1 MNKKAYDLETVPLA
15 CMTILIVFLD
25 SVMLVAGAQAAT
37 SLPKSKPLV
46 SFENQRLS
54 VQAGEV
60 PLKDLLSEIQAKSG
74 IVVELKDSEAA
85 AKLWSVD
92 FKTLPPVL
100 AFQSILRDLNFAF
113 FYSGTRLARVLIL
126 APRDRTPSAT
136 SGLMNFNVIG
146 RRFPTVENA
155 PPKDGNKPKLPGEN
169 TRDSDLTTKIEAI
182 EAMEDSH
189 DPISIAALGEALSN
203 QHRKV
208 KEAAFRTLAANKA
221 ENVTQMLRRG
231 LNDSD
236 PDFRLEVLDAL
247 ADRGDLDSVRKAL
260 ADGHPDVR
268 ETAADLLWNATTRK

>member
-46 SFENQRLS
+46 AFENQRLS

-74 IVVELKDSEAA
+74 IVIELKDSEAA

-126 APRDRTPSAT
+126 APGDRTPTANSR
-136 SGLMNFNVIG
+136 LMNSNLIG

-155 PPKDGNKPKLPGEN
+155 PPKHGNKPKLPGEN
-169 TRDSDLTTKIEAI
+169 IKEGDVTTKIEAI

-189 DPISIAALGEALSN
+189 DPKSIAGLGEALTHG
-203 QHRKV
+203 HRKV
-208 KEAAFRTLAANKA
+208 KETALRALAVNKA
-221 ENVTQMLRRG
+221 ENVTQMPRRG

-236 PDFRLEVLDAL
+236 PDFRIEVLEAL
-247 ADRGDLDSVRKAL
+247 ANRGDLDSLRNAL
-260 ADGHPDVR
+260 ADRNQEVR
-268 ETAADLLWNATTRK
+268 ETAADLLWHTTTQK